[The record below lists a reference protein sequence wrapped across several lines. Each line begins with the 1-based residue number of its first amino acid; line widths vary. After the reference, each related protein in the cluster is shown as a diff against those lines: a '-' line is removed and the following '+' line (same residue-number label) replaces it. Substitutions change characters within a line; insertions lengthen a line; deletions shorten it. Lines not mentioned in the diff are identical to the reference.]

1 MNFDKLTVV
10 LPVSAERVDILET
23 WLASLPSEAGLLLVD
38 AGDGRAGDGRAGD
51 GRAAAW
57 LAQQERPGT
66 TIIHHPGSL
75 DAARD
80 FGGRAAATP
89 WLLFTT
95 GQISFAP
102 DYFERLSSQNKA
114 EMVYG
119 PSLSYEGGRWGWS
132 PVSQRLL
139 AWFNLPLVSTS
150 NMLVSR
156 HAFLALGGF
165 KNHLSYHTFTAFA
178 WQLRRKGYP
187 IRFDPALVVHRHPRL
202 QRYTPAQA
210 FS

>member
-1 MNFDKLTVV
+1 MNLDKLTVI
-10 LPVSAERVDILET
+10 LPVANEQVDALAAG
-23 WLASLPSEAGLLLVD
+23 LASLPATASLLLVD
-38 AGDGRAGDGRAGD
+38 TGD

-57 LAQQERPGT
+57 LAQQARPGT
-66 TIIHHPGSL
+66 TIGHHPGSL

-80 FGGRAAATP
+80 WGGRAATTP

-95 GQISFAP
+95 SQITFAP
-102 DYFERLSSQNKA
+102 DYFERLSNQNNA

-119 PSLSYEGGRWGWS
+119 PSWSYEGGRWGWS

-165 KNHLSYHTFTAFA
+165 RNHLSYHTFTAFA

-187 IRFDPALVVHRHPRL
+187 LRFDPALVVHRHPRL
-202 QRYTPAQA
+202 KLYAPARA